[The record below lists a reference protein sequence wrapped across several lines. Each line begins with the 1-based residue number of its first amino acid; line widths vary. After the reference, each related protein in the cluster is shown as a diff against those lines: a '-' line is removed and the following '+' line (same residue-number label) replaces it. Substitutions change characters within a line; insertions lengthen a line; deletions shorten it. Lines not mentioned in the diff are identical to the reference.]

1 LIKRVKA
8 DDAITDE
15 AEVER
20 LLELLDGLPLAIG
33 QAGAYLRKSGVGLK
47 KYLKLYEQYWKELM
61 ESQSQA
67 DALASYL
74 TRSLYVLERISNGDF
89 FDPTETATAMSR
101 DSGYASMISKQLLEG
116 ESNASDTKS
125 IASLESHITSTSSL
139 NPAAVGGVAEELAEI
154 LWDNEEIRQ
163 CVKRGFVAMDCD
175 RFERNFIRLLNSYAS
190 DLRAEAD
197 THIQKSATRIVQSY
211 RAYVTRII
219 RRRVVGLDEN
229 DSQATA
235 FHRIKDQTTTKLM
248 LERFLAQQL
257 PTEAFDQVD
266 KRPEDEQESNADSHP
281 SDEEAYL
288 PNLEKLTDFL
298 VSSTAFK
305 NLIARLETF
314 VKSNSESQQT
324 LEDSPSRIRESGQYI
339 PMEQPNGPGFLKW
352 VKNALRRSLRTPIP
366 PGSQRIEWIC
376 VGSCNL

>member
-1 LIKRVKA
+1 M
-8 DDAITDE
+8 TDP

-20 LLELLDGLPLAIG
+20 LLELLEGLPLAIG

-47 KYLKLYEQYWKELM
+47 KYLKLYEHYWQELM

-67 DALASYL
+67 DVLASYL
-74 TRSLYVLERISNGDF
+74 TRSLYVLEMIPSSDF

-116 ESNASDTKS
+116 GSSASDTKS

-139 NPAAVGGVAEELAEI
+139 NPAAVGGVAEELAEV

-163 CVKRGFVAMDCD
+163 CVIRGFVAMDCD

-197 THIQKSATRIVQSY
+197 THIQKSATRIVQNY

-219 RRRVVGLDEN
+219 RRRVVGLDE
-229 DSQATA
+229 DSSHATA
-235 FHRIKDQTTTKLM
+235 FHRIKDQTTTKVT
-248 LERFLAQQL
+248 LERFLAQQQ
-257 PTEAFDQVD
+257 PTEAFDQMD
-266 KRPEDEQESNADSHP
+266 TRPEDEQESNADSHT
-281 SDEEAYL
+281 SDEEPYL

-305 NLIARLETF
+305 NFKARLETF

-324 LEDSPSRIRESGQYI
+324 LEDSPSRIRKSGQYV
-339 PMEQPNGPGFLKW
+339 PMEQRNGPGFLKW
-352 VKNALRRSLRTPIP
+352 VKNALRRSLRTPVP

-376 VGSCNL
+376 VCSRNL